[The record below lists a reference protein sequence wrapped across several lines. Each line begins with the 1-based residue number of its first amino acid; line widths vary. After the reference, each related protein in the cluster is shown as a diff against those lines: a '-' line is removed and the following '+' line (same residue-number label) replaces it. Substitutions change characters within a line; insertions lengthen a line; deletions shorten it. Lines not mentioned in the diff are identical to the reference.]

1 MVFNFFTVPPIT
13 LSLGQLPL
21 LVPEQPVSVLSVF
34 LLKWYKLILV
44 KKKKQNQ
51 KANNNKVIISP
62 LAHPS
67 VLLPRGS

>member
-1 MVFNFFTVPPIT
+1 MVFNLFRVPPIT

-34 LLKWYKLILV
+34 LLKWCKLILV
-44 KKKKQNQ
+44 KKKQNQ